1 MLLPHDSGP
10 AGRGGVRRPSGR
22 SLSRLSISGFAIAT
36 AVAVGAC
43 GSTPT
48 PVILNTERIE
58 RAIEQA
64 TLAQRNKRVNVS
76 CPSGV
81 IQKKGVVFTCTATYK
96 GGGGQFVVT
105 ETDGAGGVHY
115 EAK

>member
-1 MLLPHDSGP
+1 
-10 AGRGGVRRPSGR
+10 
-22 SLSRLSISGFAIAT
+22 LSVGAFAIAT

-64 TLAQRNKRVNVS
+64 TLTQRTKRVNVS

-81 IQKKGVVFTCTATYK
+81 LQKKGVVFTCTATYK
-96 GGGGQFVVT
+96 GGGGRFIVT
-105 ETDGAGGVHY
+105 ETDGTGRVHY
-115 EAK
+115 LAK